1 MCIVVGEH
9 RVSLITPVGAAG
21 YDGYPPERAG
31 GRLFAQKEE
40 VWVCA
45 LLRAGHR
52 TIYIRCTYGNFGR
65 EITKYNAYIKITPRN
80 YTTIKIKIKN
90 HTKKSPNTHTHGVC
104 THGSGHP
111 SYTVWDTSLTV
122 DYITDA
128 LCSLPSMSLC
138 VGADTL
144 PAEIDYV
151 FSSCNF

>member
-90 HTKKSPNTHTHGVC
+90 HTKKSPNTHTRRMYTRFWPNQNQKPHQEITKY
-104 THGSGHP
+104 THTRSM
-111 SYTVWDTSLTV
+111 YTRFW
-122 DYITDA
+122 
-128 LCSLPSMSLC
+128 P
-138 VGADTL
+138 
-144 PAEIDYV
+144 P
-151 FSSCNF
+151 